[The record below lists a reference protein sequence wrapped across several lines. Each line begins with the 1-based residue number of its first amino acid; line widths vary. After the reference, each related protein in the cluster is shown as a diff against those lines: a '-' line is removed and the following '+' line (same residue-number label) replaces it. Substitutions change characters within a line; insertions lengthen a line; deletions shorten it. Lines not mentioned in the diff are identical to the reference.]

1 MEKIVFNQSE
11 LNAAIGCRSIMLCD
25 NDFVIE
31 PCEDTEYI
39 AVGTVSA
46 VVKCSPLRAITLGMC
61 FTGFIPRFD
70 DTSEQ
75 EKTEQEKVLHKA
87 TSFSSSFK
95 SSFAASFAG
104 SFTSSFKT
112 SYKGSFSG
120 SYAYRG
126 GSFAKSSFISSFAFS
141 SFRMHSSFVRG
152 SAGVLKRLGKKYAVR
167 EIAVNGYG
175 LNLI

>member
-25 NDFVIE
+25 NDYVIE
-31 PCEDTEYI
+31 PCADTEYS
-39 AVGTVSA
+39 AVGAVSA
-46 VVKCSPLRAITLGMC
+46 VVKCSPLRAISLGMC
-61 FTGFIPRFD
+61 FMGFIPQFD
-70 DTSEQ
+70 DTPEQ
-75 EKTEQEKVLHKA
+75 EKTEREKVPHKA
-87 TSFSSSFK
+87 TSFSSSFN
-95 SSFAASFAG
+95 SSFVSSLAG
-104 SFTSSFKT
+104 SFASSFKT

-120 SYAYRG
+120 SYVYRG
-126 GSFAKSSFISSFAFS
+126 GSFVKSSFIGSFAFS
-141 SFRMHSSFVRG
+141 SFRMNSSFVRG